1 MIKRLLIVL
10 LALGILFGGVFG
22 WKAYQ
27 ANQAQLARTAG
38 GAPAVTVSS
47 AVVESDRWQVKVA
60 SVGSLRAIQGV
71 AVSSEVPGTIAT
83 ISFQSGQRADV
94 GEVLVQ
100 LDATA
105 EEADLRSLQ
114 AQLELARLDYERSRG
129 LAQSTALSQAQL
141 DRAKSVLDS
150 LAAQADEQRA
160 TIAKKTIR
168 APFAGELGIRQ
179 VSIGEYVSPGT
190 EMVTLQ
196 QLNPIYADFTL
207 PERYLEQ
214 LEVGQTVELEVAA
227 FPTEAFGGTLTA
239 ISPKVEE
246 TTRNVQLQA
255 TLDNPQTRLRPGM
268 FARVFVLVGGMDS
281 VLTLPRTAI
290 SFYPYG
296 NSVFVI
302 EGQGEDLVVARR
314 QVSTGRVREG
324 RIEVLSGLEVGDR
337 VVSAGQLK
345 LRSGQRVRVD
355 NSISLPTG
363 ATRG

>member
-27 ANQAQLARTAG
+27 NHQTQLARAAG

-47 AVVESDRWQVKVA
+47 AVVASDRWQVKVA

-71 AVSSEVPGTIAT
+71 AVSSEVPGSIAA
-83 ISFQSGQRADV
+83 ISFQSGQRADL
-94 GEVLVQ
+94 GAVLVQ

-129 LAQSTALSQAQL
+129 LAQNTALSQAQL

-227 FPTEAFGGTLTA
+227 FPSEAFSGTLTA

-296 NSVFVI
+296 DSVFVI
-302 EGQGEDLVVARR
+302 EAQGEDLVVARH
-314 QVSTGRVREG
+314 QVTTGRIRDG

-345 LRSGQRVRVD
+345 LRSGQRVRID
-355 NSISLPTG
+355 NAIILPTG